1 MAYFE
6 ELPNLEVKFK
16 VPNQSLNSEYIKIK
30 NLWRRGK
37 LREDIANVV
46 TAFYYYQIKG
56 DERPDQIAERLYG
69 DPELDWVIL
78 LTNNI
83 TNINEQWPLDQNSFY
98 NYLMDKYGS
107 EEKLNEI
114 KYTET
119 IGSKDRFN
127 RTIIPPELQVDGDLF
142 FPTRFKTE
150 PDKTDYGLDGFPSLD
165 TNSIISVNLIQAL
178 NVKQIVTGDT
188 LYPITDI
195 NVETSNLNV
204 YTRNNGVLDIE
215 IINDLENNWPSSW
228 GGTLKVYGINEITT
242 INTEDTLTE
251 FRLQLSP
258 RLYEILGVYDPE
270 KDEIIPTF
278 RFRYVREV

>member
-16 VPNQSLNSEYIKIK
+16 VPNQTLNSEYVKIK

-46 TAFYYYQIKG
+46 TAFYYYQIEG
-56 DERPDQIAERLYG
+56 NERPDQIAERLYG

-98 NYLMDKYGS
+98 NYLIDKYGS
-107 EEKLNEI
+107 EEKLSET

-127 RTIIPPELQVDGDLF
+127 RTIIPPGLQVDGDVF

-204 YTRNNGVLDIE
+204 YTRNNGIIDVE
-215 IINDLENNWPSSW
+215 VINDLENNWPSGW

-242 INTEDTLTE
+242 INIEDTLTE

-258 RLYEILGVYDPE
+258 RLFEILGVYNPE

-278 RFRYVREV
+278 RFRYVREL